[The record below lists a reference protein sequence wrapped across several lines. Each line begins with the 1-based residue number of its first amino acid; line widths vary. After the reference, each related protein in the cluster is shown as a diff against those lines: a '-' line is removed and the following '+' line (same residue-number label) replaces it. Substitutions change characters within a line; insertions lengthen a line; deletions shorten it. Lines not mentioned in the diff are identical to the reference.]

1 MNMVVDRDEE
11 MMMKTIS
18 RLHKAMMLLEY
29 FTSNSWVWSNENTN
43 MLMSQLS
50 PEDKKVFNFDVRQLH
65 WAEYMEN
72 YCMGTKKYVLNEEMS
87 GLPAARKHLN
97 KLRNIRYGFNTIL
110 VVLIWRVFIARSQM
124 ARNIWYFVVSLCF
137 KFLSYFRA
145 SSTMRY

>member
-1 MNMVVDRDEE
+1 M
-11 MMMKTIS
+11 T
-18 RLHKAMMLLEY
+18 
-29 FTSNSWVWSNENTN
+29 
-43 MLMSQLS
+43 MLMNQLT
-50 PEDKKVFNFDVRQLH
+50 PEDKKTFNFDVRQLH

-72 YCMGTKKYVLNEEMS
+72 YCLGTKKYVLNEEMS

-110 VVLIWRVFIARSQM
+110 VILIWRIFIARSQM
-124 ARNIWYFVVSLCF
+124 ARNIWYFVVSLCY